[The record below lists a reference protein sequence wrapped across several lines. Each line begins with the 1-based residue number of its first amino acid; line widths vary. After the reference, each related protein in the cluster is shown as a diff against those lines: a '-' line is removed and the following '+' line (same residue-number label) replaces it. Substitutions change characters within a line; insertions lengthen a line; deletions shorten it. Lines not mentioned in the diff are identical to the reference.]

1 MTISTGTP
9 APAGAYTPPRPQP
22 TLPPPPN
29 TTDELL
35 QQARAGL
42 YGPPPSTM
50 IVTYAFTTRSKSRH
64 VGWANTY
71 ANYAVSLRVGRS
83 VGSCLFEPD
92 TVTQEEVEECCA
104 RTLDELLDHPTRP
117 VKMAALDTY
126 FAELFPHH
134 ESPMATPYGLPEGST
149 TDKLGARARGVMSL
163 LDPRP
168 GQTVAMIGVIGTMIA
183 WLREHGV
190 NYRLCDFDPQPPLSG
205 DAVSR
210 DMLAVIQ
217 GVDGIL
223 STGMTISNS
232 GFDVLLE
239 HCRATGT
246 PLVVYTQSG
255 SHCIPRF
262 LGNGVSGISAEPYPF
277 FWAHG
282 LPSTVYHYRPSD
294 LYRASDLHRANEPPA
309 QTS

>member
-1 MTISTGTP
+1 MTASTPTSQ
-9 APAGAYTPPRPQP
+9 YTPPKPHAVQP
-22 TLPPPPN
+22 PAPN
-29 TTDELL
+29 TTTELL

-64 VGWANTY
+64 VGWPNTY

-83 VGSCLFEPD
+83 VGSCLFEPG
-92 TVTQEEVEECCA
+92 TVSQDEVEECCT

-117 VKMAALDTY
+117 VQIAALDAY

-134 ESPMATPYGLPEGST
+134 ESAIARPYQLPEGNT
-149 TDKLGARARGVMSL
+149 TDKLGARAAGVMSL
-163 LDPRP
+163 LNPQP
-168 GQTVAMIGVIGTMIA
+168 GQQVAMIGVIGTMIA

-190 NYRLCDFDPQPPLSG
+190 RYKLCDLDPQPPMSG
-205 DAVSR
+205 DVVSQ
-210 DMLAVIQ
+210 DMNEVIQ
-217 GVDGIL
+217 GADGIL
-223 STGMTISNS
+223 STGMTIANG
-232 GFDVLLE
+232 GFDTLLE
-239 HCRATGT
+239 HCRTTGT

-262 LGNGVSGISAEPYPF
+262 LGNGVTGVSAEPYPF

-282 LPSTVYHYRPSD
+282 MPSTVFH
-294 LYRASDLHRANEPPA
+294 YRASDLPA
-309 QTS
+309 RTA

>member
-1 MTISTGTP
+1 MSTT
-9 APAGAYTPPRPQP
+9 AEALTTRAGYTPPKPHAV
-22 TLPPPPN
+22 LPPAPN

-50 IVTYAFTTRSKSRH
+50 VVTYAFTTRSKSRH

-83 VGSCLFEPD
+83 VGSCLFEPG
-92 TVTQEEVEECCA
+92 TVGQDEVEACCTL
-104 RTLDELLDHPTRP
+104 TLDELLDHPSRP
-117 VKMAALDTY
+117 VRIAALDAY

-134 ESPMATPYGLPEGST
+134 ESPIARPYQLPEGST
-149 TDKLGARARGVMSL
+149 TDKLGARAAGVMSL
-163 LDPRP
+163 LDPQP
-168 GQTVAMIGVIGTMIA
+168 GQQVAMIGVIGTMIA
-183 WLREHGV
+183 WLRAHDV
-190 NYRLCDFDPQPPLSG
+190 RYKLCDLDPQPPLSG
-205 DAVSR
+205 DVVYH
-210 DMLAVIQ
+210 DMDDVIQ
-217 GVDGIL
+217 GADGIL

-232 GFDVLLE
+232 GFDRLLE
-239 HCRATGT
+239 HCQGTGT

-262 LGNGVSGISAEPYPF
+262 LGNGVTGISAEPYPF

-282 LPSTVYHYRPSD
+282 LQSTVYHYHARD
-294 LYRASDLHRANEPPA
+294 LPA
-309 QTS
+309 DATGHPG